1 MQVPVQISFRNTEQS
16 DAVEERIREKAV
28 QLEEYSDE
36 IVSCKVMVE
45 LPHKRHNQGNLY
57 HIRIDVSVPGK
68 EIVVSRDPKDNH
80 AHEDVYVAIRD
91 AFQAAAQQL
100 RAYTK
105 KRQGNSK
112 RKPAP

>member
-16 DAVEERIREKAV
+16 DAVEVKIREKAE
-28 QLEEYSDE
+28 QLEELSDE

-45 LPHKRHNQGNLY
+45 RPHKRHNQGNLY
-57 HIRIDVSVPGK
+57 HIRIDLSVPGK
-68 EIVVSRDPKDNH
+68 EIVVSRDPKENQ

-100 RAYTK
+100 RAYTE
-105 KRQGNSK
+105 KRHGQVK
-112 RKPAP
+112 RKSGG